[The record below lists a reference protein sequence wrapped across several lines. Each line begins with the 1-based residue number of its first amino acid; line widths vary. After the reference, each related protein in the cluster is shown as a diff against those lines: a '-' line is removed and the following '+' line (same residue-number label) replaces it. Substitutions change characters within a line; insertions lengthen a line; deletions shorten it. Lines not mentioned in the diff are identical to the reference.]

1 MRNFSQ
7 HADVALQTTPLKLWS
22 SFRVH
27 SQIPTRFLSCRI
39 QKNEDGTLTV
49 HYMGKDGVEKSLVA
63 GIVMFGTGRKPN
75 TNRLGVDVRP
85 SPT

>member
-1 MRNFSQ
+1 
-7 HADVALQTTPLKLWS
+7 
-22 SFRVH
+22 
-27 SQIPTRFLSCRI
+27 
-39 QKNEDGTLTV
+39 V